1 MQKDRDVPRWCDAAL
16 PTVRA
21 AMRAAASL
29 LLALALVTACRR
41 EPVSLPAAPAATAAT
56 FSFAERVGWI
66 HGRCLAIANHTLA
79 RGAPVA
85 VIITDEPQRVQPAR
99 LGGRT
104 TDASVCPALLEGRAG
119 INAKS
124 EISFYRLE
132 AEALGPRDIGIA
144 IIDPP
149 AMPTVVNGLARLAL
163 DPTGEHVFSSCTTSE
178 GIKYA
183 VWSGQ
188 ANRGEPRWSGYNY
201 LGYDVTR
208 TCP

>member
-1 MQKDRDVPRWCDAAL
+1 LLNCRVNQ
-16 PTVRA
+16 
-21 AMRAAASL
+21 RAAAPL

-41 EPVSLPAAPAATAAT
+41 EPVSAPAAPAPTAAT

-66 HGRCLAIANHTLA
+66 QGRCLAIANHTLA

-85 VIITDEPQRVQPAR
+85 VVITDEPQRVQRAR

-104 TDASVCPALLEGRAG
+104 TDASACPALLEGRAA

-124 EISFYRLE
+124 GISFYRLE
-132 AEALGPRDIGIA
+132 AEALGTRDIGIA
-144 IIDPP
+144 VIDPP
-149 AMPTVVNGLARLAL
+149 ALPTVVNGLARLAL
-163 DPTGEHVFSSCTTSE
+163 DPKAGEHVFSSCTTSE
-178 GIKYA
+178 GVKYA

-188 ANRGEPRWSGYNY
+188 ANRGEPRWSAYNY
-201 LGYDVTR
+201 LGYDVTP